1 MNTQIISAFVNLG
14 AVGLILWW
22 MTQKLIPSQMEVFER
37 RMERLQETFKS
48 EAAMERQFLQES
60 LNKILE
66 HSTRML
72 DLLYKVRE

>member
-48 EAAMERQFLQES
+48 EAAMERQFHQES